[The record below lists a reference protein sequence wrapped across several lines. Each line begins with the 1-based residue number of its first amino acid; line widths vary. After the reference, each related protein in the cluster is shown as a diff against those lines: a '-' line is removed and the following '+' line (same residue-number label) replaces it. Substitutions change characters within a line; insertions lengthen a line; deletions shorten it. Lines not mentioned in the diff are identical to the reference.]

1 MRACAPHVLVGR
13 IGGQVLRYSLVNRRP
28 AQATSNRGNL
38 PAAANQKHALGN
50 RHLPALGQS
59 LKIPP
64 MTRFRLGPGLLV
76 SAAFIGPGTIVTA
89 STAGA
94 GYGAALLWTIVFSVA
109 ATIVLQ
115 DMAARVGIAG
125 GQGLAESIR
134 GGIAS
139 PVLRG
144 AVILLIAVTILL
156 GNAAFQAGNLLGA
169 SLGFNALTGL
179 DPGVAI
185 LLLGVVA
192 GGLLLTGRYKTIQNV
207 LVALVVVMGVTF
219 CVVAVMTAPS
229 LGELAAGAL
238 VPSVPPGS
246 LLIVLALIG
255 TTVVSYNLF
264 LHASTALEQ
273 WPDAGRKDANVKE
286 ARLDTFV
293 SVTLGGLVTAS
304 VLITAIPLQ
313 GLGVEVSA
321 ATVGQRLEPLLG
333 PAAPV
338 LFAAG
343 LFAAGLTSSITAPLA
358 AAYAVSGAFGW
369 PPDLRSARLR
379 LLGGFVLVTGV
390 LFGVFAGGSPYR
402 VIVLAQAANALFLPV
417 VLVLLL
423 VIANRSEIMGRFR
436 NTRLTNALGVLV
448 VLVIAALSVVQ
459 LARISGMVE

>member
-1 MRACAPHVLVGR
+1 
-13 IGGQVLRYSLVNRRP
+13 
-28 AQATSNRGNL
+28 
-38 PAAANQKHALGN
+38 
-50 RHLPALGQS
+50 
-59 LKIPP
+59 
-64 MTRFRLGPGLLV
+64 MTKFRLGPGLLV

-94 GYGAALLWTIVFSVA
+94 GYGAALLWAIVFSVA

-134 GGIAS
+134 AGIAS
-139 PVLRG
+139 PLLRG
-144 AVILLIAVTILL
+144 AVVLLIAVTILL

-179 DPGVAI
+179 DPRLALV
-185 LLLGVVA
+185 LLGVIA
-192 GGLLLTGRYKTIQNV
+192 GGLLLTGRYRTIQNV

-219 CVVAVMTAPS
+219 CIVAAMTAPS
-229 LGELAAGAL
+229 LGELAAGAF
-238 VPSVPPGS
+238 VPSVPSGS

-293 SVTLGGLVTAS
+293 SVILGGLVTAS
-304 VLITAIPLQ
+304 VLVTAIPLQ
-313 GLGVEVSA
+313 GLGVEVSS
-321 ATVGQRLEPLLG
+321 ATVGQRLEPVLG

-369 PPDLRSARLR
+369 TPDLRSGRLR

-423 VIANRSEIMGRFR
+423 VIANRTEIMGRFR
-436 NTRLTNALGVLV
+436 NTRLTNVLGVLV
-448 VLVIAALSVVQ
+448 VLVIAALSVLQ
-459 LARISGMVE
+459 LARISGIVE

>member
-1 MRACAPHVLVGR
+1 
-13 IGGQVLRYSLVNRRP
+13 
-28 AQATSNRGNL
+28 
-38 PAAANQKHALGN
+38 
-50 RHLPALGQS
+50 
-59 LKIPP
+59 

-134 GGIAS
+134 AGIAS
-139 PVLRG
+139 PWLRG

-179 DPGVAI
+179 DPGVAV

-192 GGLLLTGRYKTIQNV
+192 GGLLLTGKYRVIQNV

-219 CVVAVMTAPS
+219 CVVAALTAPS

-238 VPSVPPGS
+238 VPSLPPGS

-286 ARLDTFV
+286 ARLDTFL
-293 SVTLGGLVTAS
+293 SVALGGLVTAS
-304 VLITAIPLQ
+304 VLVTAIPLQ

-369 PPDLRSARLR
+369 PPDLRSGRLR

-448 VLVIAALSVVQ
+448 VLVIAALSLVQ
-459 LARISGMVE
+459 LARISGMVD

>member
-1 MRACAPHVLVGR
+1 MRV
-13 IGGQVLRYSLVNRRP
+13 
-28 AQATSNRGNL
+28 
-38 PAAANQKHALGN
+38 
-50 RHLPALGQS
+50 
-59 LKIPP
+59 KILP
-64 MTRFRLGPGLLV
+64 MTKFRLGPGLLV

-94 GYGAALLWTIVFSVA
+94 GYGAALLWAILFSVA

-115 DMAARVGIAG
+115 DMAARAGIAG
-125 GQGLAESIR
+125 GRGLAESIR
-134 GGIAS
+134 ASIAS

-179 DPGVAI
+179 HPGVAI
-185 LLLGVVA
+185 ALLGA
-192 GGLLLTGRYKTIQNV
+192 LAAGLLLTGSYRTIQNV
-207 LVALVVVMGVTF
+207 LVGLVVVMGVVF
-219 CVVAVMTAPS
+219 CIVAALTAPS
-229 LGELAAGAL
+229 WRELAVGAL

-273 WPDAGRKDANVKE
+273 WPDAARKDVSVKE
-286 ARLDTFV
+286 ARLDTLC
-293 SVTLGGLVTAS
+293 SVMLGGLVTAS
-304 VLITAIPLQ
+304 VLVTAIPLH

-333 PAAPV
+333 PVAPV

-369 PPDLRSARLR
+369 TPDLRSTRLR

-390 LFGVFAGGSPYR
+390 LFGVLFGGSPYR
-402 VIVLAQAANALFLPV
+402 VIILAQAANALFLPV

-423 VIANRSEIMGRFR
+423 IIANRTEIMGRFR
-436 NTRLTNALGVLV
+436 NSRLTNTIGVLV
-448 VLVIAALSVVQ
+448 VLVIAALSALQ
-459 LARISGMVE
+459 LARLSGIVE